1 MSPCRVCMFG
11 AYRDD
16 YARHQIIRAGLE
28 RQGIEVSSAHIP
40 IELGTFRKLPH
51 LLARWWQIRAC
62 DVVLIPAFNEL
73 IAPFIWMMCR
83 VLRKPVLL
91 DYLIGLTDAIVDEH
105 QAATPLK
112 RALYW
117 QVDRFNITAMPTLT
131 DTQAHIELF
140 EGIWGRKLTKTYVLP
155 FGVYDTWYH
164 EFPPPSAEPPL
175 LVQFFG
181 SYIPFQGVDVII
193 DAIAQFKGDSGIR
206 FELIGRGKQY
216 YELCVKKA
224 RALNLDNVTFAEK
237 VPQPDL
243 PARIARASIC
253 LGVFG
258 ARAKT
263 DYVVPNKVFQS
274 MAIGRPVITAE
285 AKALHEFFR
294 PGEHLITVPAGNSE
308 ALAKAIRNLVDSPE
322 DRARIGRAAAS
333 RIREAFVP
341 GPIGAQIK
349 AVLEQVMSESQVR
362 QTR

>member
-1 MSPCRVCMFG
+1 MIG

-28 RQGIEVSSAHIP
+28 RQGIEVNSAHIP
-40 IELGTFRKLPH
+40 IDLGTLRKIPL
-51 LLARWWQIRAC
+51 LLARWRQIRAC

-73 IAPFIWMMCR
+73 IAPFIWLMCR

-91 DYLIGLTDAIVDEH
+91 DYLIGLTDAIVDERH
-105 QAATPLK
+105 EGTRLQ

-117 QVDRFNITAMPTLT
+117 QVDRLNISTMPTLT
-131 DTQAHIELF
+131 DTRAHAEFF
-140 EGIWGRKLTKTYVLP
+140 EGIWRRRLSRMHVLP

-193 DAIAQFKGDSGIR
+193 DAIAQFKGEPGIR
-206 FELIGRGKQY
+206 FELIGRGRQY

-224 RALNLDNVTFAEK
+224 RALNLDNVTFADR

-243 PARIARASIC
+243 PARIAQASIC

-294 PGEHLITVPAGNSE
+294 PGEHLITVPAGNAE
-308 ALAKAIRNLVDSPE
+308 ALAEAIKKLAASPE

-349 AVLEQVMSESQVR
+349 AILEQVMSGSSVR
-362 QTR
+362 QTG